1 MVFIKVKKGYIRLSH
16 PKFNDN
22 NTFKIGLESMY
33 LKGLNLI
40 NIESDCKIE
49 IEQRVIHIK
58 KDEYTISNLNKL
70 IEPIFLSYDNKKI
83 QIESHCYFNLD
94 ENFKKYL
101 EPLERNSERLYR
113 LTEDILDIARIESN
127 NLNLNKEKFD
137 INQIIKESIDELAN
151 KIRNE
156 KKNEFKLICLDE
168 SSEYSRDKELF
179 VYADKNRI
187 QQVISNMLNNAYQFT
202 ENGKIIVK
210 IKKDYSNKQVKIR
223 SKLSEVKI

>member
-83 QIESHCYFNLD
+83 QLESPCYFNLD
-94 ENFKKYL
+94 ENLKKYL
-101 EPLERNSERLYR
+101 GFTNTTFDFSILCNTFMYCPTSE
-113 LTEDILDIARIESN
+113 
-127 NLNLNKEKFD
+127 EKY
-137 INQIIKESIDELAN
+137 INID
-151 KIRNE
+151 K
-156 KKNEFKLICLDE
+156 
-168 SSEYSRDKELF
+168 
-179 VYADKNRI
+179 
-187 QQVISNMLNNAYQFT
+187 
-202 ENGKIIVK
+202 
-210 IKKDYSNKQVKIR
+210 
-223 SKLSEVKI
+223 